1 MLACIFATNCPHG
14 FPLSCDLVATSQR
27 ENLPQNSIFFF
38 LLGGKR
44 CSHSTIQM
52 LMATIFHKTKDPS
65 RLQDALVPGKAESH
79 KMFTLEK
86 KNWITR
92 LFVYF
97 YFFFFPA
104 SEVAQCT
111 TCRYLTNYCGLLSFY
126 FQNHRGCKC
135 NYLASWLKCENTN
148 LVWRQTVTTIISCFS
163 GPCETEEGKVSPL
176 RWSATHS
183 GLQSTKECRQQN
195 LGACMPRLL
204 LCIRCGLYNSKAAS
218 DIFWFSH

>member
-1 MLACIFATNCPHG
+1 MQSQHNSDADGYNLSQNQRP
-14 FPLSCDLVATSQR
+14 FPTAGCTST
-27 ENLPQNSIFFF
+27 
-38 LLGGKR
+38 GKSR
-44 CSHSTIQM
+44 KSQDVYSWKEKLNNKTICV
-52 LMATIFHKTKDPS
+52 F
-65 RLQDALVPGKAESH
+65 
-79 KMFTLEK
+79 
-86 KNWITR
+86 
-92 LFVYF
+92 
-97 YFFFFPA
+97 FFFFPA

-148 LVWRQTVTTIISCFS
+148 LVWRQTVTTINSCFS